1 MSSNTTDSA
10 VTATAAELSKRPPT
24 AEERLK
30 NAMSSVSKHLICP
43 ITQELMVD
51 PVLAEDENTYERSA
65 IKRWISTKSTSP
77 LNPNCRLNAS
87 RLMTN
92 RMAKKQIEE
101 LVESGELNDQLCAY
115 YANRKALTW
124 SLLIS
129 RARRNSAQMLYDEG
143 KVEEAAELGLPVAQG
158 LMADRCFLG
167 RDGVTKDLD
176 KSVEWAKKAAEGGD
190 KTGQFRLGVAYH
202 FAQGGLEKDCAMAKE
217 WYYKAAEQGC
227 STSMNNIGNLYE
239 YGGHGVTK
247 NPVTAVSWYRDSAV
261 AGLAKGQHNL
271 GNCYYHGRGVTKN
284 QETALNWFKKA
295 AIKGEVDAICDLGS
309 MMVKGEGGAKRIS
322 EGCQWLEK
330 AAAKGHKNAQV
341 ILDKMSNYEVHT
353 QMINDL
359 NSAQSELAAAN
370 RQLKETV
377 EGLKKAE
384 VKKLIPEG
392 GVGAM
397 KAADLRQALEKL
409 GIETKANGKNLP
421 KKELVTALEAALKP
435 SSDNSSAE
443 GEEEKAEEEEAEAE
457 EITLADGTTVYY
469 VEETGLCYS
478 AEAVELGSYNS
489 DTNSLEESKEGE
501 KKEKAPKAK
510 RGKNAYMFF
519 LEAQRG
525 VIKAELEKSESYIGQ
540 TIPVTAITKA
550 AGAKWKA
557 LSDEEKTPWNE
568 KASLA
573 KAEAE
578 AAATA
583 RSSSLDLGWRGGE
596 EDDRPVITL
605 ADGTTVYYVE
615 DTGLC
620 YSTNGGIQPL
630 GSYNS
635 DTNSLEE
642 LNLTP

>member
-1 MSSNTTDSA
+1 MLSNATDSA
-10 VTATAAELSKRPPT
+10 VTAT

-51 PVLAEDENTYERSA
+51 PVLAEDGNTYEHSA

-101 LVESGELNDQLCAY
+101 LVESRELNDQLCAD
-115 YANRKALTW
+115 YANRK
-124 SLLIS
+124 
-129 RARRNSAQMLYDEG
+129 AQMLYDEG

-158 LMADRCFLG
+158 EMADRCFLG

-190 KTGQFRLGVAYH
+190 KTGQFRIGVAYH
-202 FAQGGLEKDCAMAKE
+202 FAQGGLEKDCALAKK
-217 WYYKAAEQGC
+217 WYEKAAKQGC
-227 STSMNNIGNLYE
+227 AVSMNNIGYLYKN
-239 YGGHGVTK
+239 GGHGVTK

-261 AGLAKGQHNL
+261 AGFARGQHNL

-295 AIKGEVDAICDLGS
+295 ANQGEVDAICDLGR

-330 AAAKGHKNAQV
+330 AAAKGHKNAQI

-370 RQLKETV
+370 RQLNETV
-377 EGLKKAE
+377 EGLR
-384 VKKLIPEG
+384 
-392 GVGAM
+392 
-397 KAADLRQALEKL
+397 KAALSE
-409 GIETKANGKNLP
+409 NNL
-421 KKELVTALEAALKP
+421 LAACDTDEE
-435 SSDNSSAE
+435 SDESY
-443 GEEEKAEEEEAEAE
+443 EAE

-635 DTNSLEE
+635 DTNSLKE

>member
-51 PVLAEDENTYERSA
+51 PVLAEDGNTYERSA

-101 LVESGELNDQLCAY
+101 LVESGELNDQLCAD
-115 YANRKALTW
+115 YANRK
-124 SLLIS
+124 
-129 RARRNSAQMLYDEG
+129 AQMLYDEG
-143 KVEEAAELGLPVAQG
+143 KVEEAAELGLPEAQG
-158 LMADRCFLG
+158 EMADRCFLG
-167 RDGVTKDLD
+167 RDGVTKDLE

-190 KTGQFRLGVAYH
+190 KTGQFRIGVAYH
-202 FAQGGLEKDCAMAKE
+202 FAQGGLEKDCALAKK
-217 WYYKAAEQGC
+217 WYVGAAKQGC
-227 STSMNNIGNLYE
+227 TVSMNNIGNLYE

-261 AGLAKGQHNL
+261 AGFARGQHNL

-295 AIKGEVDAICDLGS
+295 ANQGEVDAICDLGR

-370 RQLKETV
+370 LQLKETV
-377 EGLKKAE
+377 EGLRKAE

-392 GVGAM
+392 GIGAM
-397 KAADLRQALEKL
+397 KAHDLRQALEKL
-409 GIETKANGKNLP
+409 GIETKPNGKNLS
-421 KKELVTALEAALKP
+421 KHSLRTALEAALKP

-443 GEEEKAEEEEAEAE
+443 GEEEEAEAE

-478 AEAVELGSYNS
+478 TNGEMEELGSYNS
-489 DTNSLEESKEGE
+489 ETNSLEESKEGE
-501 KKEKAPKAK
+501 
-510 RGKNAYMFF
+510 
-519 LEAQRG
+519 
-525 VIKAELEKSESYIGQ
+525 
-540 TIPVTAITKA
+540 
-550 AGAKWKA
+550 
-557 LSDEEKTPWNE
+557 
-568 KASLA
+568 
-573 KAEAE
+573 
-578 AAATA
+578 
-583 RSSSLDLGWRGGE
+583 
-596 EDDRPVITL
+596 DRPVITL

-635 DTNSLEE
+635 ETNSLKE

>member
-51 PVLAEDENTYERSA
+51 PVLAEDGNTYERSA

-77 LNPNCRLNAS
+77 LNPNCRLNAY

-101 LVESGELNDQLCAY
+101 IVESGELNDQLCAD
-115 YANRKALTW
+115 YANRK
-124 SLLIS
+124 
-129 RARRNSAQMLYDEG
+129 AQMLYDEG
-143 KVEEAAELGLPVAQG
+143 KVEEAAELGLPEAQG
-158 LMADRCFLG
+158 EMADRCFLG
-167 RDGVTKDLD
+167 RDGVTKDLE

-190 KTGQFRLGVAYH
+190 KTGQFRIGVAYH
-202 FAQGGLEKDCAMAKE
+202 FAQGGLEKDCALAKK
-217 WYYKAAEQGC
+217 WYVGAAKQGC
-227 STSMNNIGNLYE
+227 TVSMNNIGNLYE

-295 AIKGEVDAICDLGS
+295 ANQGEVDAICDLGR

-370 RQLKETV
+370 RQLNETV
-377 EGLKKAE
+377 EGLR
-384 VKKLIPEG
+384 
-392 GVGAM
+392 
-397 KAADLRQALEKL
+397 KAALSE
-409 GIETKANGKNLP
+409 NNL
-421 KKELVTALEAALKP
+421 LAACDTDEE
-435 SSDNSSAE
+435 SDESY
-443 GEEEKAEEEEAEAE
+443 EAE

-478 AEAVELGSYNS
+478 TSGEMEELGSYNS
-489 DTNSLEESKEGE
+489 NTNSVTTALSGRRAIFVRSLEESKDGE
-501 KKEKAPKAK
+501 
-510 RGKNAYMFF
+510 
-519 LEAQRG
+519 
-525 VIKAELEKSESYIGQ
+525 
-540 TIPVTAITKA
+540 
-550 AGAKWKA
+550 
-557 LSDEEKTPWNE
+557 
-568 KASLA
+568 
-573 KAEAE
+573 
-578 AAATA
+578 
-583 RSSSLDLGWRGGE
+583 
-596 EDDRPVITL
+596 DRPVITL

-635 DTNSLEE
+635 ETNSLKE

>member
-1 MSSNTTDSA
+1 MSSNATDSA
-10 VTATAAELSKRPPT
+10 VTATTA

-30 NAMSSVSKHLICP
+30 NAMSSSSDATQNKRAKNLASNISKHLTCS

-51 PVLAEDENTYERSA
+51 PVFAADGYTYERKE
-65 IKRWISTKSTSP
+65 ITRWLASNNTSP
-77 LNPNCRLNAS
+77 KTNLPLETKTLFPNIS
-87 RLMTN
+87 
-92 RMAKKQIEE
+92 AKQQIEE
-101 LVESGELNDQLCAY
+101 LVASGELDDEVCAGY
-115 YANRKALTW
+115 LERKEAVNLEQ
-124 SLLIS
+124 
-129 RARRNSAQMLYDEG
+129 AQKLYDEG

-167 RDGVTKDLD
+167 RDGVAKDLD

-202 FAQGGLEKDCAMAKE
+202 FPHGGLEKDCALAKK
-217 WYYKAAEQGC
+217 WYVGAAKQGC
-227 STSMNNIGNLYE
+227 TVSMNNIGNLYE

-261 AGLAKGQHNL
+261 AGFARGQHNL

-370 RQLKETV
+370 RQLNETV
-377 EGLKKAE
+377 EGLR
-384 VKKLIPEG
+384 
-392 GVGAM
+392 
-397 KAADLRQALEKL
+397 KAALSE
-409 GIETKANGKNLP
+409 NNL
-421 KKELVTALEAALKP
+421 LAACDTDEE
-435 SSDNSSAE
+435 SDESY
-443 GEEEKAEEEEAEAE
+443 EAE

-478 AEAVELGSYNS
+478 TNGEMEEIGSYNS
-489 DTNSLEESKEGE
+489 ETNSLEESKEGE
-501 KKEKAPKAK
+501 
-510 RGKNAYMFF
+510 
-519 LEAQRG
+519 
-525 VIKAELEKSESYIGQ
+525 
-540 TIPVTAITKA
+540 
-550 AGAKWKA
+550 
-557 LSDEEKTPWNE
+557 
-568 KASLA
+568 
-573 KAEAE
+573 
-578 AAATA
+578 
-583 RSSSLDLGWRGGE
+583 
-596 EDDRPVITL
+596 DRPVITL

>member
-1 MSSNTTDSA
+1 MLSNATDSA
-10 VTATAAELSKRPPT
+10 VTATTA

-30 NAMSSVSKHLICP
+30 NAMSSSSSDATQNKRAKNLASNISKHLTCS

-51 PVLAEDENTYERSA
+51 PVFAADGHTYERKE
-65 IKRWISTKSTSP
+65 ITRWLASNNTSP
-77 LNPNCRLNAS
+77 KTNLQLENKTLFPNIS
-87 RLMTN
+87 
-92 RMAKKQIEE
+92 AKQQIEE
-101 LVESGELNDQLCAY
+101 LVASGELDDEVCAGY
-115 YANRKALTW
+115 LERKEAVNLEQ
-124 SLLIS
+124 
-129 RARRNSAQMLYDEG
+129 AQKLFDEG
-143 KVEEAAELGLPVAQG
+143 KVEEAAELGLPEAQG
-158 LMADRCFLG
+158 KMAQRCYWG
-167 RDGVTKDLD
+167 CEGVAKDLE
-176 KSVEWAKKAAEGGD
+176 KCVEWAKKAAEGGD
-190 KTGQFRLGVAYH
+190 VLGQYRFGCAYYLGE
-202 FAQGGLEKDCAMAKE
+202 GGLEKDDAMALKWFE
-217 WYYKAAEQGC
+217 KAAEQEC
-227 STSMNNIGNLYE
+227 PVSMFNIGNLYE

-247 NPVTAVSWYRDSAV
+247 NLVTAVSWYRDSAV
-261 AGLAKGQHNL
+261 AGLTRGQHNL

-295 AIKGEVDAICDLGS
+295 ANQGEVDAICDLGS

-377 EGLKKAE
+377 EGLRKAE

-409 GIETKANGKNLP
+409 GIETKPNGKNLS

-435 SSDNSSAE
+435 SSDNSTAE
-443 GEEEKAEEEEAEAE
+443 GEEEEAEAE

-478 AEAVELGSYNS
+478 TNGEMEEIGSYNS
-489 DTNSLEESKEGE
+489 ETNSLEESKEGE
-501 KKEKAPKAK
+501 
-510 RGKNAYMFF
+510 
-519 LEAQRG
+519 
-525 VIKAELEKSESYIGQ
+525 
-540 TIPVTAITKA
+540 
-550 AGAKWKA
+550 
-557 LSDEEKTPWNE
+557 
-568 KASLA
+568 
-573 KAEAE
+573 
-578 AAATA
+578 
-583 RSSSLDLGWRGGE
+583 
-596 EDDRPVITL
+596 DRPVITL

-635 DTNSLEE
+635 ETNSLKE